1 MPDLAWKAVGG
12 FISKVNTGHSFASAV
27 DDVGNDVWRRLRG
40 SRSSSSAPKDGKLE
54 RLMLSVPVRNCPEW
68 DDWHRRTMRQFSKE
82 YDQQYPDGSRA
93 HRREMHRWFD
103 GQLEIVTD
111 AAWYEDN

>member
-1 MPDLAWKAVGG
+1 
-12 FISKVNTGHSFASAV
+12 
-27 DDVGNDVWRRLRG
+27 
-40 SRSSSSAPKDGKLE
+40 
-54 RLMLSVPVRNCPEW
+54 
-68 DDWHRRTMRQFSKE
+68 MRQFSKE